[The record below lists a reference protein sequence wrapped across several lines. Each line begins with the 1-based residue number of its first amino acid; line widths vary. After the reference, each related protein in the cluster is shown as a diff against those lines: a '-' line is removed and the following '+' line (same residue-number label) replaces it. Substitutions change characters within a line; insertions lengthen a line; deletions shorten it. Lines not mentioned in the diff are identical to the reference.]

1 VLSDALE
8 LDFEQD
14 GDYKFVIFEVKK
26 EGTYHFSVS

>member
-8 LDFEQD
+8 LNFEQD

-26 EGTYHFSVS
+26 EGTYYFSIS